1 MSAKARFMKK
11 LQAQQPRSRA
21 FDSKSQAD
29 IAEFCA
35 RMSQLQDTMADWLS
49 DTSISIE
56 EMPVSVLDAFAGS
69 HSFTVPGIAL
79 RYENRMV
86 KFTPVFL
93 YGQGVT
99 GGVEVTLC
107 AEGRVT
113 PLYRLF
119 MRSGDEVN
127 WSYSAYGSAAAPR
140 VPVSEDAF
148 FDMIGALLPE

>member
-11 LQAQQPRSRA
+11 LQEQQPRSRT

-29 IAEFCA
+29 IAEFCT
-35 RMSQLQDTMADWLS
+35 RMSQLQEAMTGWLIDTG
-49 DTSISIE
+49 ISTE

-69 HSFTVPGIAL
+69 RSFTAPGIAL

-93 YGQGVT
+93 YGQGAT

-107 AEGRVT
+107 GEGHIT

-119 MRSGDEVN
+119 MRSCNEVN
-127 WSYSAYGSAAAPR
+127 WSYSAYGSSTATITLF
-140 VPVSEDAF
+140 SEDAF
-148 FDMIGALLPE
+148 FDMIGRLLPD